1 MGISRRI
8 SELVRTSEPDVV
20 YGYDSVSGSEEG
32 GDRLPV
38 EVRPSR
44 CSVEEEKGFGRVA
57 RAWGKK
63 IGGKF
68 DLKKCLSV
76 LLLFF
81 LNLFSCLWFRIF
93 YYYLFHLLL
102 IFILLTIF
110 INFTHII
117 FRFQLRYCL
126 FFFYHNYLPSL
137 TS

>member
-1 MGISRRI
+1 MQFMGISRRI

-44 CSVEEEKGFGRVA
+44 CSVEEEKSFGRVA

-68 DLKKCLSV
+68 DLKKMFICSV
-76 LLLFF
+76 VV
-81 LNLFSCLWFRIF
+81 FSKSI
-93 YYYLFHLLL
+93 
-102 IFILLTIF
+102 
-110 INFTHII
+110 
-117 FRFQLRYCL
+117 
-126 FFFYHNYLPSL
+126 
-137 TS
+137 